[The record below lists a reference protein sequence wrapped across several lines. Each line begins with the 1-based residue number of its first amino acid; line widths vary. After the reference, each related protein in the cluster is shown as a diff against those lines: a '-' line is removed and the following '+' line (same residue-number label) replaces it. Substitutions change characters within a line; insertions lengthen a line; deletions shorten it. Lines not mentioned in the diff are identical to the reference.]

1 MSLKSSHTYF
11 FISLFLIFSFQGYAQ
26 DLGDFNEIKTYD
38 GLSVELIAADQ
49 NSIEFSGEEKD
60 NIQLENKRGALV
72 IRMKISKLFSG
83 YKTFVKLYY
92 KDQLHTIQA
101 NDESS
106 ITVRGVL
113 KQDKIL
119 LEAFESAVVTA
130 DLDLDQLLVKA
141 FFNGE
146 VKVTGKSKLQDIN
159 INTGGT
165 YSGENFKTSFT
176 TIAVNA
182 GGNASVNASDYVNA
196 NVKAGGTVLI
206 YGNPKKVD
214 EKKLFGGFIKRM
226 NN

>member
-1 MSLKSSHTYF
+1 MRFQLNLTYRLFFLFILSSL
-11 FISLFLIFSFQGYAQ
+11 IGFSQ

-38 GLSVELIAADQ
+38 GLAVELIASDKNAV
-49 NSIEFSGEEKD
+49 ELSGQEKD
-60 NIQLENKRGALV
+60 NIQIENKKGTLI

-92 KDQLHTIQA
+92 KDPFSIIQA
-101 NDESS
+101 NDESFIS
-106 ITVRGVL
+106 IKETIT
-113 KQDKIL
+113 QDKLL
-119 LEAFESAVVTA
+119 LEAYESALIEA
-130 DLDLDQLLVKA
+130 NLKLDQLLVKA

-146 VKVTGKSKLQDIN
+146 VKLTGSSKLQDIT

-165 YSGENFKTSFT
+165 YSGENLKSSFT
-176 TIAVNA
+176 TIVVNA
-182 GGNASVNASDYVNA
+182 GGNASVNATDYVNA

-226 NN
+226 DN